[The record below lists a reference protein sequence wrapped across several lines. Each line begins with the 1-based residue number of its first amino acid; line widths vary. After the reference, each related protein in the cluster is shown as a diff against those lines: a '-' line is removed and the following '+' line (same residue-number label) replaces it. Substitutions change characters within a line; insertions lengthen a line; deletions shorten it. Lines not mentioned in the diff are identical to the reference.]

1 MASFIRRLRG
11 SRSEEAITY
20 SALNGL
26 ESEPVWIHLYCGHD
40 GESVNVDSLHLKNED
55 SSQTSAFYL
64 EPLSVEAV
72 CKSLAKRLKISALVA
87 KLFGI
92 AVKNKKEN
100 TFFWKSPQDIMR
112 KTHPSE
118 EFYFRIRY
126 IPLEDKLNQLL
137 NIDVSGFNY
146 LYFQVRDDFIHD
158 RFTDPSCLRKDSKDN
173 SVRDLA
179 RAILYGCAVLD
190 MLIFLRK
197 QTKNSEENVNDVLN
211 NVSKFLPFSLSNIS
225 IADKF
230 LLKSGMKDK
239 LLNLRH
245 QHTSQ
250 DERETQS
257 LMTCYITKL
266 FSKAQTSLYQ
276 EHYEAHELE
285 LGTVFNKTEESLCI
299 ISKRDVVIVIDFAER
314 DDQRSDTY
322 PCLHI
327 ARHSQKSTKEEVVL
341 HAPISSLLSIDIS
354 LKEVDRKK
362 WWRVMIRR
370 DEGTQL
376 IDFDSERGA
385 NSFVSGV
392 EGIYRFTCD
401 YYISLYE
408 KVCPL
413 SHKELQLMRAHG
425 PVSDEFVKRKL
436 EKKYKGKPEYAV
448 LRESAASHDQFEI
461 LYFSDSKSDSLT
473 TTSLGEITRSN
484 TGYKV
489 SGFDREY
496 TDLKELI
503 VVAIQQKISSHSII
517 RVPPKSGEVCD
528 RLQDLLQYSML
539 ELMEEEEEEEE
550 SHPNVYSSDSVK
562 DILDVGNGHFTKVL
576 KAVLKDEFI
585 AVKHLRTQEVGE
597 KYLYRCWESLQTS
610 LNRFLSVKE
619 TRFFCTFRGIV
630 LSSPA
635 KVLLEYAEHGSLS
648 SFLKTHDQQHPLF
661 LYHLLDVA
669 IQVAQGLL
677 FMEDA
682 NLYHGNIHCSNILV
696 HRYTH
701 REMKV
706 KIADPGLI
714 HLYNQLPLDH
724 LVNKRRLPWVAVELF
739 DNLSQMTLESDV
751 YAYGT
756 TLWEMFSHGFNPEDV
771 LPLSGMTYAEI
782 LAFFRSKK
790 QIPRAVD
797 LIIRQDDSEEVKKA
811 KDKVVEI
818 IQKCWTLDTMER
830 PRPKW
835 IVRSLNELIG
845 SYGDTYH
852 NYSIIPELNSAVG
865 AAGGNVTSGI
875 GQIGGAEASPDDV
888 TSHIMDLSALGVEDI
903 SFTGD
908 HPSEVRKTKSVF
920 IPKDTAASP
929 AITLTIKAPIL
940 QHQTSQ
946 QGVKQIPS
954 PPVMN
959 VKHIIRE
966 ERLVLEKDKKLG
978 QGHYGAVYRGKLYDT
993 NHLLCT
999 EQQPKDVAVKVLRQQ
1014 MVDKYGEDFRKEARL
1029 MEQLT
1034 HENIVHF
1041 YGVCREGEY
1050 IVMEYVQLGSLLE
1063 FIQKCKQQ
1071 GKSLKDQS
1079 ITFCMGLARGM
1090 EYLHSKSIMHCDL
1103 AARNIL
1109 LTDHHVVKI
1118 SDFGLAKVLSPEKDY
1133 YRRSEDKTI
1142 PALWCSP
1149 EYIGHERKFTSK
1161 ADIWSAG
1168 IVIWEIYSYGAVPNF
1183 CDSVEDFAKH
1193 GFARMSRGERLSQ
1206 PLECPASMYKLM
1218 RDCWE
1223 YKPESRPSFPQ
1234 MCTRLEAISKEI
1246 KTLPQNAVGGPGKT
1260 VTLTQIPPFR
1270 KELEKAENQS
1280 ENTSNLG
1287 NDYSKCSPEEN
1298 GENENTLANQKSGSD
1313 LNKTGPVV
1321 NGENAKSIILKDSY
1335 KNIMIKDED
1344 VKLLDCIGKGS
1355 FSDVYRAEYDGCIVA
1370 VKCRNHDD
1378 GYGPR
1383 FRREIEILAKMQH
1396 PNIIDFLGVMTGEE
1410 NQLATRFVM
1419 KYMENGALSSYL
1431 RTHRG
1436 KQSSPSLQTRLS
1448 ILLDVVKG
1456 MEHLTSRKVVHGDL
1470 TASNVLLSDRL
1481 VAKVC
1486 DFGWGKE
1493 QDQDQSPYIRNSTKA
1508 QFHYLWCA
1516 PEVLKEK
1523 SYSTSSDVWSF
1534 GVTAWEVYTDA
1545 DEPKLPEMEQQYKS
1559 LSEMELLHRCLIREC
1574 RLSRPQMCPQNVYND
1589 ILKACWQLE
1598 IGKRPT
1604 FTDIRRKLES
1614 LSLS

>member
-1 MASFIRRLRG
+1 MASIIRRLRG
-11 SRSEEAITY
+11 SRTEEAIY
-20 SALNGL
+20 STLNGFD
-26 ESEPVWIHLYCGHD
+26 SEPVWIHLYCGHD
-40 GESVNVDSLHLKNED
+40 GESVNVESLRLKNEN
-55 SSQTSAFYL
+55 SSQISAFYL
-64 EPLSVEAV
+64 EPLSVEIV
-72 CKSLAKRLKISALVA
+72 CKSLSKRLKISPLVA

-92 AVKNKKEN
+92 AVKNKKEHA
-100 TFFWKSPQDIMR
+100 FFWKSPQDIVR

-137 NIDVSGFNY
+137 NIDVVGFNY

-173 SVRDLA
+173 NIRDLA
-179 RAILYGCAVLD
+179 RAVLYGCAVLD
-190 MLIFLRK
+190 MMIFLRK
-197 QTKNSEENVNDVLN
+197 QTRNSEENVNEVLN
-211 NVSKFLPFSLSNIS
+211 NVNKFLPYSLSNIS
-225 IADKF
+225 ITDKI

-239 LLNLRH
+239 LLNLRN
-245 QHTSQ
+245 QHPSQ

-257 LMTCYITKL
+257 LMTSYVTKL
-266 FSKAQTSLYQ
+266 FTKAPTSLYQ
-276 EHYEAHELE
+276 ECYAAHELE
-285 LGTVFNKTEESLCI
+285 LGTVNSKMGEALQI
-299 ISKRDVVIVIDFAER
+299 ISTRDMIIVIDFAEK
-314 DDQRSDTY
+314 DEQRSETR
-322 PCLHI
+322 PSLHI
-327 ARHSQKSTKEEVVL
+327 ARYSQKSAKEEVVL

-354 LKEVDRKK
+354 LKEVENKK

-385 NSFVSGV
+385 NSFVSCV

-413 SHKELQLMRAHG
+413 SHREMQLIRAHG
-425 PVSDEFVKRKL
+425 PVSDEFVKQKL

-448 LRESAASHDQFEI
+448 LRESAVSHDQFEI
-461 LYFSDSKSDSLT
+461 LYFPDSESDSLAIT
-473 TTSLGEITRSN
+473 TLGEITRTK
-484 TGYKV
+484 TGYTI
-489 SGFDREY
+489 SGLDREY
-496 TDLKELI
+496 TSLKELI
-503 VVAIQQKISSHSII
+503 VVAIQQKLSKHSVI
-517 RVPPKSGEVCD
+517 RVPPKSGEICD
-528 RLQDLLQYSML
+528 RLQDLVQYRMFEL
-539 ELMEEEEEEEE
+539 EEDEEEEEE
-550 SHPNVYSSDSVK
+550 SHPKVYSTDSVK
-562 DILDVGNGHFTKVL
+562 DVLDVGHGHFTKVL
-576 KAVLKDEFI
+576 KAVLKGDEFV

-597 KYLYRCWESLQTS
+597 KYLYRCWESLQMS
-610 LNRFLSVKE
+610 LNRFLYVKE
-619 TRFFCTFRGIV
+619 TRFFSAFRGIV

-635 KVLLEYAEHGSLS
+635 KILFEYAEHGSLA
-648 SFLKTHDQQHPLF
+648 SFLRNRDRQSPLF
-661 LYHLLDVA
+661 LYHLMDVA

-696 HRYTH
+696 HLYNH

-706 KIADPGLI
+706 RIADPGLI

-724 LVNKRRLPWVAVELF
+724 PVNKRRLPWIAVELF
-739 DNLSQMTLESDV
+739 DNLAQMTLESDV

-756 TLWEMFSHGFNPEDV
+756 TLWEMFSHGLNPAD
-771 LPLSGMTYAEI
+771 LPPLSRMTHAEI
-782 LAFFRSKK
+782 LTFYRSES
-790 QIPRAVD
+790 QIFRAVD
-797 LIIRQDDSEEVKKA
+797 LDLKHDDSEEVKKA
-811 KDKVVEI
+811 KDKVVMI

-835 IVRSLNELIG
+835 IVKNLNELIG

-865 AAGGNVTSGI
+865 AAEGLKFNLTSGV
-875 GQIGGAEASPDDV
+875 GQSGGAEAFCDDV
-888 TSHIMDLSALGVEDI
+888 TSHILDLSALGVEDI
-903 SFTGD
+903 SPTGD
-908 HPSEVRKTKSVF
+908 HPSEGRKTKNVF
-920 IPKDTAASP
+920 IPKDTTTKP
-929 AITLTIKAPIL
+929 AINLAIKAPIL
-940 QHQTSQ
+940 QQQTSQ

-978 QGHYGAVYRGKLYDT
+978 QGHYGTVYRGKLYDT
-993 NHLLCT
+993 NHLMCT
-999 EQQPKDVAVKVLRQQ
+999 GQQPKDVAVKVLKQQ
-1014 MVDKYGEDFRKEARL
+1014 MVDKYGDDFRREARL

-1034 HENIVHF
+1034 HENIVQF

-1063 FIQKCKQQ
+1063 FIQNCKQQ

-1079 ITFCMGLARGM
+1079 ITFCVGLAKGM
-1090 EYLHSKSIMHCDL
+1090 EYLHSKNIMHCDL

-1109 LTDHHVVKI
+1109 LTTHHVVKI
-1118 SDFGLAKVLSPEKDY
+1118 SDFGLAKILSPDKDY

-1168 IVIWEIYSYGAVPNF
+1168 VVIWEIYSYGAIPNF
-1183 CDSVEDFAKH
+1183 CDSIEDFARH

-1206 PLECPASMYKLM
+1206 PLECPKSMYKLM
-1218 RDCWE
+1218 KDCWE
-1223 YKPESRPSFPQ
+1223 YKPESRPSFTD
-1234 MCTRLEAISKEI
+1234 MCTRLEAISK
-1246 KTLPQNAVGGPGKT
+1246 KLQTLPQNAVGGPGKT
-1260 VTLTQIPPFR
+1260 VNLTQIPPFR

-1280 ENTSNLG
+1280 ENTSYLG
-1287 NDYSKCSPEEN
+1287 NNYLKCSQEEN
-1298 GENENTLANQKSGSD
+1298 NENENTLANQKSGSD
-1313 LNKTGPVV
+1313 MIKMGPVV
-1321 NGENAKSIILKDSY
+1321 SGEKSVSY

-1355 FSDVYRAEYDGCIVA
+1355 FSDVYRAEYNGHIVA

-1383 FRREIEILAKMQH
+1383 FTREIEILAKTQH
-1396 PNIIDFLGVMTGEE
+1396 PNIVVFLGVMTGEE

-1419 KYMENGALSSYL
+1419 EYMENGALSSYL

-1436 KQSSPSLQTRLS
+1436 KETSPSLQTRLS
-1448 ILLDVVKG
+1448 ILLDIVKG
-1456 MEHLTSRKVVHGDL
+1456 MEHLTSKKIVHGDL
-1470 TASNVLLSDRL
+1470 TSSNVLLSKSL
-1481 VAKVC
+1481 MAKVC

-1508 QFHYLWCA
+1508 QFHYLWCS

-1523 SYSTSSDVWSF
+1523 SYSISSDVWSF

-1545 DEPKLPEMEQQYKS
+1545 EEPKLPEMEQQYKS
-1559 LSEMELLHRCLIREC
+1559 LSEMELLHRCLMKEC
-1574 RLSRPQMCPQNVYND
+1574 RLTRPQMCPKNIYSDV
-1589 ILKACWQLE
+1589 LKPCWE
-1598 IGKRPT
+1598 CEMEKRPT
-1604 FTDIRRKLES
+1604 FTDLRRKLES
-1614 LSLS
+1614 LLPS